1 MEWPTASPPV
11 SSLPTSTLN
20 INTESIFLININVDL
35 SAKLLLLAKLLV
47 ANLSVTQYCLSLPL
61 HHSSSERKGRILSR
75 LDSHFQR
82 DVGSIKVGQFN
93 IEIRKTTMPRQL
105 VILCRNHSDNISV
118 QPVLLSN

>member
-75 LDSHFQR
+75 VDSHFQR
-82 DVGSIKVGQFN
+82 DVGSIKVG
-93 IEIRKTTMPRQL
+93 
-105 VILCRNHSDNISV
+105 
-118 QPVLLSN
+118 